1 MGLPVAGN
9 EHETCFSAGMRL
21 TEAARLTSVFQ
32 QTISPARTRTAPS
45 NKVSAEAIEEINAY
59 IAIRDRAVLDAERIP
74 TRGTVDRALL
84 ANEFV
89 ESCLRPARAPY
100 QAQSLPE
107 ASAANERQR
116 CVAAKARLAQLNSR
130 LAA

>member
-1 MGLPVAGN
+1 
-9 EHETCFSAGMRL
+9 MRL
-21 TEAARLTSVFQ
+21 TEAAPLSPVFR
-32 QTISPARTRTAPS
+32 QTISPARTCTAS
-45 NKVSAEAIEEINAY
+45 SDKVCSEAVEEINAY
-59 IAIRDRAVLDAERIP
+59 IAIRDRAVADAERIP

-89 ESCLRPARAPY
+89 ETCLRPARSPY

-107 ASAANERQR
+107 ASAATERQR

-130 LAA
+130 LAAA